1 MFVVSLHVPK
11 FAFRRSPSA
20 FVACNLSAPLLGVVA
35 EEEWIIASVLCG
47 HEEGL

>member
-1 MFVVSLHVPK
+1 MFIVSLHVPK

-20 FVACNLSAPLLGVVA
+20 FASNLSTPLLGAVA
-35 EEEWIIASVLCG
+35 EEDWFIASVLCG